1 MKKILCLSLFLM
13 MLGFGIQAQEETTP
27 NDAPV
32 EGPVMSFESM
42 TLDYGTIEYKGDPFR
57 TLSFTNTGT
66 EPLVIK
72 SARGSCGCTTPEWP
86 KEPIEPGASSEIKV
100 RYATERVG
108 NINKTVKI
116 TTNEKENNTHTI
128 KVVGKIL
135 PQETEESVPAS
146 SPSIIGGGE

>member
-1 MKKILCLSLFLM
+1 M
-13 MLGFGIQAQEETTP
+13 AQEETPTE
-27 NDAPV
+27 APV
-32 EGPVMSFESM
+32 DGPKMTFESM
-42 TLDYGTIEYKGDPFR
+42 TLDFGTIEYKGDPFR
-57 TLSFTNTGT
+57 TLKFTNTGT

-72 SARGSCGCTTPEWP
+72 SARGSCGCTTPDWP

-116 TTNEKENNTHTI
+116 TTNEKSENTHVI

-135 PQETEESVPAS
+135 PQEKEESVPAGT
-146 SPSIIGGGE
+146 PSIIGGGK